1 MNRHLNIFRPFSQNL
16 SKENIEDNLSRAF
29 VLSLENNSLFLHE
42 FLRTVFA
49 ESNQEDLFKNM
60 FADVSQTD
68 ACTID
73 IQVETTEVEK
83 EFSKV
88 FALAMSGKQMDM
100 SGFHD
105 NTPDSFK
112 KHKTDI
118 FISINDIAIVIE
130 VKRDNTDCRKQL
142 YKQVAAFTED
152 ITIDTV
158 FPLDFNWRKL
168 MTLANRIQGF
178 QTLMSTE
185 NQMLSNF
192 IDLVQGHNA
201 NWLPVPPLASIN
213 NNAENIPKIKRRIV
227 ATLKNLESQGEK
239 ALNYHDRIGLELKFG
254 WAKEIVINLRAEHS
268 IKEEGNKTS
277 KVNLRFG
284 IWPGNTKGQGTQ
296 VLKRL
301 KGKENWTP
309 PKEIVINDRTFK
321 VEWGYEFKFCHFNR
335 FVSNIIVSD
344 QHIKPGKILIS
355 SLVHWN
361 HTGKYEKNQWN
372 ALEAFLDE
380 YLVDNYDWRKELDW
394 KGNFLETGRNYLT
407 LSIGH
412 QIETIVP
419 VEYLQTIDTKMDN
432 LEPMS
437 AFIINLKTAYKNLFE

>member
-1 MNRHLNIFRPFSQNL
+1 MNRHLNIFRSFSQNL
-16 SKENIEDNLSRAF
+16 SKENIEDNSSRAF
-29 VLSLENNSLFLHE
+29 ILSLKNNSLFLHE

-68 ACTID
+68 ACTIN

-88 FALAMSGKQMDM
+88 FALAMSGKHLDM

-105 NTPDSFK
+105 YEPDSFK
-112 KHKTDI
+112 KHKTDV

-142 YKQVAAFTED
+142 YKQVAAFTEN
-152 ITIDTV
+152 ITPDTV
-158 FPLDFNWRKL
+158 FPLDFNWKKL

-185 NQMLSNF
+185 DQMLSNF

-227 ATLKNLESQGEK
+227 ATLKNLESYREK
-239 ALNYHDRIGLELKFG
+239 PLNYHDRIGLELKFG
-254 WAKEIVINLRAEHS
+254 WAKEIVINLNAEHS
-268 IKEEGNKTS
+268 TKDKGNKS
-277 KVNLRFG
+277 RKVNLRFG
-284 IWPGNTKGQGTQ
+284 IWPGNTKGQGTD

-309 PKEIVINDRTFK
+309 PKEIVINEKAFN

-335 FVSNIIVSD
+335 YVSNTVVSD
-344 QHIKPGKILIS
+344 KLIKPGKQPIS
-355 SLVHWN
+355 TLVH
-361 HTGKYEKNQWN
+361 
-372 ALEAFLDE
+372 
-380 YLVDNYDWRKELDW
+380 
-394 KGNFLETGRNYLT
+394 
-407 LSIGH
+407 
-412 QIETIVP
+412 
-419 VEYLQTIDTKMDN
+419 
-432 LEPMS
+432 
-437 AFIINLKTAYKNLFE
+437 